1 MMNINYTTISFNSIV
16 ETIANGLRLKNLYK
30 EKPNNIYQTIIN
42 ANEFKLVSPA
52 DATNTLIF
60 THIPTNASIRIKK
73 IEPLNDVFVEIVE
86 IKPEGKR
93 RYTKLTDA
101 PIYVDV
107 DTFFENLFE
116 KTRTSD
122 SFYYNLF

>member
-16 ETIANGLRLKNLYK
+16 ETIANGLRLKNVYK

-86 IKPEGKR
+86 IKPECKR
-93 RYTKLTDA
+93 RYTKLSDA
-101 PIYVDV
+101 PIYVNV

>member
-16 ETIANGLRLKNLYK
+16 ETIANGLRLKNVYK

-86 IKPEGKR
+86 IKPECKR
-93 RYTKLTDA
+93 RYTKLTDS
-101 PIYVDV
+101 PIDV

-122 SFYYNLF
+122 YFYYNLF